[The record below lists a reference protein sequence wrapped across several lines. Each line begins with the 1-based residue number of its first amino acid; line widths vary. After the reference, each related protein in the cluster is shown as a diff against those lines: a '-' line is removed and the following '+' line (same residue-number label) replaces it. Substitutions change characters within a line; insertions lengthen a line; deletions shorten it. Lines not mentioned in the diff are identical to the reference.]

1 MPLGEPVD
9 SGHLSRGTTRTPYPR
24 FDHLR
29 RMTGRYGIWEHAEY
43 STPRTD
49 HGFCTEDNARALV
62 VVARQGAGLS
72 DLASMYL
79 ECVLEARTQSG
90 HFRNRRNAAGVWTDE
105 VGSDDSQGR
114 AWWGLGSVA
123 RFGPEE
129 WMRRAGVE
137 SFETS
142 SVFQS
147 PHLRA
152 NAYAALGAAEMA
164 KSEGDSACALDL
176 LDRTTAVIA
185 EAARTT
191 VPWPE
196 TRLTYDN
203 ARLPEALI
211 AAGDVLGDDRRLSR
225 GIRLLEWLVEEERN
239 GSHFSFTA
247 VGGRH
252 PGGPQPAFDQQPLE
266 AWAMADACHRAWSI
280 TGDSKWR
287 VRAMA
292 AVFWLLGRNDTGSI
306 LYDESTG
313 ATGDGLMIRSANANC
328 GAESTIAGLG
338 VLQVALS
345 VAGHDGMVKL
355 D

>member
-1 MPLGEPVD
+1 
-9 SGHLSRGTTRTPYPR
+9 
-24 FDHLR
+24 
-29 RMTGRYGIWEHAEY
+29 MTGSYGIWEHAEY

-62 VVARQGAGLS
+62 VVARQTAIGDGVS
-72 DLASMYL
+72 DLAATYL
-79 ECVLEARTQSG
+79 DSVLEARTESG
-90 HFRNRRNAAGVWTDE
+90 EFHNRRDAVGAWTDN

-129 WMRRAGVE
+129 WMRRA
-137 SFETS
+137 SARQFETC
-142 SVFQS
+142 SVFES

-152 NAYAALGAAEMA
+152 NAYAALGAAEIA
-164 KSEGDSACALDL
+164 GTDYECAQAVEL
-176 LDRTTAVIA
+176 LDRTTARIA
-185 EAARTT
+185 EAARST

-211 AAGDVLGDDRRLSR
+211 AAGEVLGDDRRLSK

-239 GSHFSFTA
+239 DNHFSFTP
-247 VGGRH
+247 VGGRN
-252 PGGPQPAFDQQPLE
+252 PGGPRPAFDQQPLE
-266 AWAMADACHRAWSI
+266 AWAMADACYRAWRV
-280 TGDSKWR
+280 TGEANWR
-287 VRAMA
+287 VRVMA
-292 AVFWLLGRNDTGSI
+292 AVVWLLGSNDTGAI

-313 ATGDGLMIRSANANC
+313 ATSDGLMSGSANANS
-328 GAESTIAGLG
+328 GAESTIAGIG
-338 VLQVALS
+338 ALQVALS
-345 VAGHDGMVKL
+345 LPGHRGMVEF